1 MFTLTKIEGGRINV
15 FEPQILTVGTEA
27 VVAGQ
32 ALVLDS
38 NGLLVKCG
46 AEVKPTFV
54 AIANGAA
61 GAEIPVGRV
70 ESNQIYSV
78 DAVSGLKVG
87 AKVKTDG
94 NGKAITATAS
104 TAGGAEIVAVDTTT
118 NTAYI
123 RFV

>member
-15 FEPQILTVGTEA
+15 YEPQILPVGNTA

-32 ALVLDS
+32 ALVLTE
-38 NGLLVKCG
+38 GKLVACG
-46 AEVKPTFV
+46 AAVKPTF
-54 AIANGAA
+54 IALSAGAA
-61 GAEIPVGRV
+61 NAEISVGRV

-78 DAVSGLKVG
+78 EAVSGIVVG
-87 AKVKTDG
+87 NKYQTSG
-94 NGKAITATAS
+94 GKAITSTAS
-104 TAGGAEIVAVDTTT
+104 TGGGAEIVEVDTTT